1 MRKKLIRF
9 IALVG
14 LTSLV
19 VALPVATS
27 SVVAAPTLTPATQTA
42 TVSVGSAIT
51 ATTALVSTE
60 IAGTKTFT
68 ITPALPA
75 GLSISSTTGV
85 VSGTPTVSLSATT
98 FSIVASDGTSSA
110 MATLAL
116 TVTEITSQS
125 VAVTPASQ
133 SVSGKVGTAISA
145 TSALSATLIT
155 GTKYFSV
162 TPKLPDGISI
172 NTATG
177 VISGTPVNAA
187 SSGVYIITVSDGA
200 KYGFSTIRI
209 VVEGPLKLAPAVQTV
224 SGQVGKAIV
233 DTALLASDSL
243 AASKAFTVNP
253 VLPSG
258 LVLHP
263 TKGIISG
270 TPTVAISSTVFTVT
284 ANDGTK
290 SATATV
296 TMTIAAAAGGT
307 VPASGS
313 QSQCVAAFIGG
324 RLSQS
329 IKSTVSQLPSATFG
343 CEVHV
348 GVRAKGMTVAVST
361 AGISASPDVRLYQ
374 VVASRVGGGSITKSM
389 LAPTSAGVVRS
400 QFTNLKK
407 GVWTIAVKAVSATG
421 TDLGTWTSTQFSN

>member
-233 DTALLASDSL
+233 DTSILASDSL

-270 TPTVAISSTVFTVT
+270 TPTVAIVPTVFTVT

-290 SATATV
+290 TATATV
-296 TMTIAAAAGGT
+296 TLTIATTGGT

-313 QSQCVAAFIGG
+313 QPQCVAASIGG
-324 RLSQS
+324 RLVQS
-329 IKSTVSQLPSATFG
+329 VKSTVSQLPSSTFG

-348 GVRAKGMTVAVST
+348 GVRVKGMTGAVST
-361 AGISASPDVRLYQ
+361 AGISASQDVRTYQ
-374 VVASRVGGGSITKSM
+374 VVASRVGGGSISKSM

-421 TDLGTWTSTQFSN
+421 TDLGTWTSTQISI

>member
-1 MRKKLIRF
+1 MRKKLLRV
-9 IALVG
+9 IAMVG

-19 VALPVATS
+19 VTLPVATS
-27 SVVAAPTLTPATQTA
+27 YVGAAPSLAPATQTA
-42 TVSVGSAIT
+42 TVSVGEAMT
-51 ATTALVSTE
+51 ATTAFVSTE

-75 GLSISSTTGV
+75 GLSLNSTTGV
-85 VSGTPTVSLSATT
+85 VSGTPTVSLAATT
-98 FSIVASDGTSSA
+98 FSIVASDGASSA
-110 MATLAL
+110 MATLTL
-116 TVTEITSQS
+116 TVTEVSSQN

-133 SVSGKVGTAISA
+133 SVGGKVGTALTA
-145 TSALSATLIT
+145 TTALSAPLIT

-177 VISGTPVNAA
+177 VISGTPINAA

-200 KYGFSTIRI
+200 KYGFSVIRI
-209 VVEGPLKLAPAVQTV
+209 VVEGPLKLTPAVQTV
-224 SGQVGKAIV
+224 NGQVGKAIV
-233 DTALLASDSL
+233 DTAILASSSL
-243 AASKAFTVNP
+243 AASKAFTVRP
-253 VLPSG
+253 ALPSG

-263 TKGIISG
+263 TKGIIYG
-270 TPTVAISSTVFTVT
+270 IPTSAMASTVFTVT
-284 ANDGTK
+284 ANDGAKT
-290 SATATV
+290 ATATV
-296 TMTIAAAAGGT
+296 TMSIATTGGT

-313 QSQCVAAFIGG
+313 QSQCVAASIGG
-324 RLSQS
+324 QLVQS
-329 IKSTVSQLPSATFG
+329 VKSAVSQLPSATFA

-361 AGISASPDVRLYQ
+361 PGISASPDVRTYQ
-374 VVASRVGGGSITKSM
+374 VVASRIGGGSISKSM

-407 GVWTIAVKAVSATG
+407 GIWTIAVKAVSATG
-421 TDLGTWTSTQFSN
+421 TDLGTWTSSQFRV